1 MTSKIIY
8 LSRHG
13 QSIYNLENRIGGDS
27 ELSENGVEY
36 SNKISNYFNNKFNKL
51 IVWTSKLKR
60 TIQTA
65 KNLNFPKY
73 EFNELNEINAGI
85 YENMTFEEFKINY
98 PDEYNKR
105 INNKLNYKY
114 KNGESYI
121 DLINRTDSI
130 IKKISNTN
138 DDILIISHQAILRVL
153 IGSLLNKKLE
163 DIPFISIP
171 LHTLFKI
178 EISNDNITFEKISL
192 Q

>member
-13 QSIYNLENRIGGDS
+13 ESIYNLEQKIGGNSD
-27 ELSENGVEY
+27 LSKNGMKY
-36 SNKISNYFNNKFNKL
+36 SSKISNYFNNKFNKL

-98 PDEYNKR
+98 PNEYTKR

-138 DDILIISHQAILRVL
+138 DNILIISHQAILRVL
-153 IGSLLNKKLE
+153 IGRLLNKKLE
-163 DIPFISIP
+163 DIPFINIP

-178 EISNDNITFEKISL
+178 EISNNNITFEKISL

>member
-1 MTSKIIY
+1 MANKIIY

-13 QSIYNLENRIGGDS
+13 ESIYNLEEKIGGDS
-27 ELSENGVEY
+27 DLSKNGIEY

-98 PDEYNKR
+98 SDEYNKR

-121 DLINRTDSI
+121 DLINRTDNI
-130 IKKISNTN
+130 IKKIISTN
-138 DDILIISHQAILRVL
+138 KEILIISHQAILRVL
-153 IGSLLNKKLE
+153 IGIILNKKLE
-163 DIPFISIP
+163 EIPFISIP

-178 EISNDNITFEKISL
+178 EISNDNIMFDKISL